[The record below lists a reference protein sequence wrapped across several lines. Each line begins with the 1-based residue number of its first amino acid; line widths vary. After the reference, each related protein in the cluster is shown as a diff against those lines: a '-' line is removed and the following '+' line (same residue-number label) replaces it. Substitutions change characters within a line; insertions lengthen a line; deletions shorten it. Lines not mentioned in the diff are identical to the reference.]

1 MLFFRRKSYIQ
12 RSCTNL
18 DQKVNELQ
26 DQLDDSVENMR
37 SAEDRVKRA
46 ELLLQDTL
54 MDLSRERS
62 TVLDHE
68 RSKIGFEKTI
78 KDLQSRIF
86 DLEASSLTK
95 DSSAHRRLESRVDEL
110 TNQLDIEQREKGEAV
125 KTVRRQERTIR
136 ELQFQLSEKD
146 KVRVKYDED
155 MEKLEGKLRKMKG
168 QLDDLVCFD

>member
-1 MLFFRRKSYIQ
+1 M
-12 RSCTNL
+12 
-18 DQKVNELQ
+18 
-26 DQLDDSVENMR
+26 
-37 SAEDRVKRA
+37 
-46 ELLLQDTL
+46 
-54 MDLSRERS
+54 
-62 TVLDHE
+62 
-68 RSKIGFEKTI
+68 
-78 KDLQSRIF
+78 
-86 DLEASSLTK
+86 TK